1 MLSAHRSSTEL
12 AERLGARAASCTVV
26 SARPIC
32 VSLHEVVLHGDPRLA
47 GVPGNDVMVR
57 VRHDGHHV
65 RRRYTVRSVDYDNH
79 RFSIWVST
87 DHVGAGSTW
96 AQSAAAGDAV
106 DVIGPRGKITLA
118 ESADWHLFIG
128 DVSGL
133 AAFYRLAQSIETPGR
148 AIFIVE
154 IDQDDDALTAD
165 FDEGL
170 GVTGIFVDRRDR
182 LRNDP
187 AGLLSGL
194 SAFAFPPDQG
204 HAYVL
209 GEFSV
214 VRAVRDALR
223 DRGLR
228 DHDISHKAYWRLGR
242 ANADHGEPDKS
253 DS

>member
-1 MLSAHRSSTEL
+1 MPSPHRSSTEL
-12 AERLGARAASCTVV
+12 ADRLGARAAACTVV

-32 VSLHEVVLHGDPRLA
+32 ASLHEVVLHGDPKLA

-65 RRRYTVRSVDYDNH
+65 RRRYTVRAVDYDNH

-87 DHVGAGSTW
+87 DHLGAGSAW
-96 AQSAAAGDAV
+96 AQSATAGDAV
-106 DVIGPRGKITLA
+106 DVIGPRGKITLD

-154 IDQDDDALTAD
+154 IDQDDDALTAE
-165 FDEGL
+165 FDDGL
-170 GVTGIFVDRRDR
+170 GVTGIFVDRRERD
-182 LRNDP
+182 RNDP

-214 VRAVRDALR
+214 VRALRDALR
-223 DRGLR
+223 DRGLS
-228 DHDISHKAYWRLGR
+228 DDAISHKAYWRLGR
-242 ANADHGEPDKS
+242 HNADHGEPDKS
-253 DS
+253 DA

>member
-1 MLSAHRSSTEL
+1 MPSAHRSSTEL
-12 AERLGARAASCTVV
+12 AERLGARVASCTVV
-26 SARPIC
+26 GARPIC
-32 VSLHEVVLHGDPRLA
+32 ASLHEVVLHGDPRLA

-57 VRHDGHHV
+57 VRHNGHHV

-87 DHVGAGSTW
+87 DHDGAGSAW
-96 AQSAAAGDAV
+96 AQSATAGEAL

-148 AIFIVE
+148 AVFIVE

-182 LRNDP
+182 SRNDP

-194 SAFAFPPDQG
+194 SAFAFPPEQG

-214 VRAVRDALR
+214 VRALRAALG

-228 DHDISHKAYWRLGR
+228 DEDISHKAYWRLGR
-242 ANADHGEPDKS
+242 PNAEHGEPDKS

>member
-1 MLSAHRSSTEL
+1 VPSAHRSSTEL
-12 AERLGARAASCTVV
+12 AERLGARAASYTVV

-32 VSLHEVVLHGDPRLA
+32 ASLYEVVLHGDPRLA
-47 GVPGNDVMVR
+47 GVPGNDVMIR

-65 RRRYTVRSVDYDNH
+65 RRRYTVRSVDHDNH
-79 RFSIWVST
+79 RISIWVST
-87 DHVGAGSTW
+87 DHVGAGSAW
-96 AQSAAAGDAV
+96 AQTVAAGDAV

-133 AAFYRLAQSIETPGR
+133 AAFFRLAQSIETPGR

-182 LRNDP
+182 GRNDP

-228 DHDISHKAYWRLGR
+228 DQDISHKAYWRLGR
-242 ANADHGEPDKS
+242 SNADHGEPDKS